1 MRIFLE
7 LLELLGLLIAALDFF
22 EISPKI
28 QDWIDKGRYKY
39 FVWLDDKGNEK
50 FAYSNPVVGIL
61 SLASSVLLVWFCYA
75 AWTNSPTALPLL
87 AWWLV
92 AALGPFLTL
101 FVLLPALYNVLLII
115 NKSPSKTVGSFAFGL
130 ALFSWGLQRWW
141 HAGHPCG

>member
-1 MRIFLE
+1 MGYSSPPRCCDAQRTRVETRGERMRIFLE

-75 AWTNSPTALPLL
+75 AW
-87 AWWLV
+87 
-92 AALGPFLTL
+92 
-101 FVLLPALYNVLLII
+101 
-115 NKSPSKTVGSFAFGL
+115 
-130 ALFSWGLQRWW
+130 
-141 HAGHPCG
+141 